1 MKLEC
6 QTEKHKSIHKHDTK
20 EPGKKLERKSDGNWT
35 ANQTKTGQKLKWH
48 CKRMLQRKKA
58 LKRHKR

>member
-20 EPGKKLERKSDGNWT
+20 EPGKKLERKSDGKNWT
-35 ANQTKTGQKLKWH
+35 ETKMAQHK
-48 CKRMLQRKKA
+48 KRMLQRKKA
-58 LKRHKR
+58 LKRHER